1 MTSKTLRQ
9 ALAASALCAL
19 LPLQAHAASV
29 NLLNTAAPIGGMH
42 MSNTLDSG
50 DWLAEKFTVDTATQ
64 IDSVSAYVLS
74 LDSTADAGKT
84 FTIALYADNGANLP
98 ALNFAADNQGQLFQT
113 TATYNGDGWT
123 GVSGL
128 NWSVSAGHYWLALE
142 AGSDASSA
150 AFLQVPSG
158 AQPLAQ
164 AVAYYA
170 GGQQYAATGLSD
182 TFGARVTAVTP
193 AVPEPGSL
201 MLVLTGLGLVGVAAR
216 RRI

>member
-1 MTSKTLRQ
+1 MIGNTLRH
-9 ALAASALCAL
+9 ALAAAALCAL
-19 LPLQAHAASV
+19 LPLQAHASSAD
-29 NLLNTAAPIGGMH
+29 LLNTAVPSGGLS

-50 DWLAEKFTVDTATQ
+50 DWLAEKFTVGSAAQ

-74 LDSTADAGKT
+74 LDSFADAGKT
-84 FTIALYADNGANLP
+84 FTIALYANNGSNLP

-113 TATYNGDGWT
+113 TVTYNGDGWN

-128 NWSVSAGHYWLALE
+128 NWSVAAGSYWLALE
-142 AGSDASSA
+142 VGGDASSA

-158 AQPLAQ
+158 ALPSAQ

-182 TFGARVTAVTP
+182 TFGAHVT
-193 AVPEPGSL
+193 AVPEPSSL
-201 MLVLTGLGLVGVAAR
+201 MLVLTSLGVVGMAAR
-216 RRI
+216 RRG

>member
-1 MTSKTLRQ
+1 MTSKILRH

-19 LPLQAHAASV
+19 LPLHAHASAD
-29 NLLNTAAPIGGMH
+29 LLNTAVPSGGLA

-50 DWLAEKFTVDTATQ
+50 DWLAEKFTVGAATQ

-74 LDSTADAGKT
+74 LDGASDAGRT
-84 FTIALYADNGANLP
+84 FTIALYANSAGNLP

-113 TATYNGDGWT
+113 TVTYTADGWN

-128 NWSVSAGHYWLALE
+128 SWSVATGSYWLALE
-142 AGSDASSA
+142 VGGDASNAS
-150 AFLQVPSG
+150 FLQVPSG
-158 AQPLAQ
+158 ALPAAQ

-182 TFGARVTAVTP
+182 TFGAHVT

-201 MLVLTGLGLVGVAAR
+201 VLVLTGLGLVGVAAR
-216 RRI
+216 RRG